1 MTRSTET
8 EGPNPLDIALGR
20 NIRIRRKSIG
30 MSQTVLADAVGLTFQ
45 QVQKYERG
53 KNRVSFSKLV
63 GIARALDSRVADLIE
78 GLEDA
83 GPKSPGDTAHELL
96 ATTGATELLT
106 LYAEVKAPRLRRAI
120 ISLTQALSSGA
131 ESDGEAVAEAVE
143 ARTMMPAARKGPR
156 TSWRRRAGK

>member
-8 EGPNPLDIALGR
+8 EGPDPLDIALGG
-20 NIRIRRKSIG
+20 NIRIRRKSLGI
-30 MSQTVLADAVGLTFQ
+30 SQSSLGEAVGLTFQ

-63 GIARALDSRVADLIE
+63 GIAKALDCRVADLIE

-83 GPKSPGDTAHELL
+83 GPTSSSDTGHELL
-96 ATTGATELLT
+96 ATTGASELLT

-131 ESDGEAVAEAVE
+131 ESEGEAASETVPT
-143 ARTMMPAARKGPR
+143 RTMMPAARKGPR